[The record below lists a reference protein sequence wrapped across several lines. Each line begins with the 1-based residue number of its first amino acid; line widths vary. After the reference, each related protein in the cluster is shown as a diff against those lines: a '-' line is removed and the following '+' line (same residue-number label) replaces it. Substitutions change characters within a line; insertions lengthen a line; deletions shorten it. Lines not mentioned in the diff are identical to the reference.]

1 MKQSALEAVSLW
13 LAGNVEDVPPF
24 EALAARQD
32 VFVMTRQAQDA
43 VLMPADAGAWPYAL
57 RAAFAARI
65 AAANDNPYLGAL
77 YGQAAAGSDY
87 ADLAQAGFVPAD
99 AVQQKVVAFMDKV
112 ANKTKDVSADDIV
125 VLQQAGI
132 ADADIVRL
140 CELNAFLA
148 YQIRVASGLASLA
161 EADGEQN

>member
-13 LAGNVEDVPPF
+13 LAGNVEDAPPF
-24 EALAARQD
+24 EALAARKD

-43 VLMPADAGAWPYAL
+43 VLTPVDAGAWPHAL

-65 AAANDNPYLGAL
+65 AATNDNPYLGAL

-87 ADLAQAGFVPAD
+87 ADLAQAGFIPSD
-99 AVQQKVVAFMDKV
+99 TVQQKVVAFMDKV
-112 ANKTKDVSADDIV
+112 ANNTKAITADDV
-125 VLQQAGI
+125 AVLQQAGI